1 MSNQWTSAPADFPNA
16 VPNSQGIPDSV
27 ATEVLVAPFNDAETT
42 AEIIAKHHDDIAAVI
57 VEPMQRTFPPQ
68 PGFLEALRELTRRH
82 EIPLIFDEVVTGF
95 RLAFGSAQAYYGVTP
110 DLCAIGKSLSG
121 GHPIG
126 VVCGAGEI
134 MRFAEGIRRLTGEY
148 VSLTGTF
155 SGNPVSCAAARA
167 VLGELRRPGV
177 YTALFEKGRRLM
189 RALQTSLDAAGIP
202 AQVTGEPPA
211 FQPWFTA
218 QPVTDHRSAQT
229 ADAALGARFAQ
240 LLFDRGIV
248 KAHEKFFVSTAHS
261 DEDIDR
267 TIAAI
272 DDAARE
278 LKASQTREG
287 SA

>member
-1 MSNQWTSAPADFPNA
+1 M
-16 VPNSQGIPDSV
+16 
-27 ATEVLVAPFNDAETT
+27 
-42 AEIIAKHHDDIAAVI
+42 
-57 VEPMQRTFPPQ
+57 
-68 PGFLEALRELTRRH
+68 
-82 EIPLIFDEVVTGF
+82 IFDEVVTGF
-95 RLAFGSAQAYYGVTP
+95 RLAYGGAQEYYGVTP

-126 VVCGAGEI
+126 VVCGCDEI

-177 YTALFEKGRRLM
+177 YAALFEKGRRLM
-189 RALQTSLDAAGIP
+189 LALQASLDAAGIP

-218 QPVTDHRSAQT
+218 QPVTDHRTAQT
-229 ADAALGARFAQ
+229 ADAGLGARFAQ
-240 LLFDRGIV
+240 LLFDRGIL
-248 KAHEKFFVSTAHS
+248 KAHEKFFVSTAHTE
-261 DEDIDR
+261 DDIDC

-272 DDAARE
+272 EDAVGE
-278 LKASQTREG
+278 LERSQTKGG
-287 SA
+287 SE